1 MTALPILKKL
11 RQATYHQSTVHVA
24 DLPPD
29 IGIEFAF
36 MGRSN
41 AGKSSVIN
49 ALTGINIAKTS
60 KTPGRTQ
67 CMNVFELDDHHRLV
81 DFPGY
86 GYAALPKSQTQKWQV
101 MVQHYLKKRFSLT
114 AICIIMDIRH
124 PNQKTDL
131 AFLDTCRTLQMPIHI
146 LLNKADKLSKNQA
159 MQACMAYQNTAVFQ
173 NLPNSTVQIFSA
185 RTRLGMETLGKTLQT
200 YCDDT
205 H

>member
-1 MTALPILKKL
+1 MQHPDMLKLL
-11 RQATYHQSTVHVA
+11 RRAKYVQSTVHVGQ
-24 DLPPD
+24 LPPD
-29 IGIEFAF
+29 IGVEFAF

-49 ALTGINIAKTS
+49 ALTGIQIAKTS

-67 CMNVFELDDHHRLV
+67 CMNVFELNDHHRLV

-101 MVQHYLKKRFSLT
+101 MVQQYLKKRFSLT

-124 PNQKTDL
+124 PNQPADL
-131 AFLDTCRTLQMPIHI
+131 VFLETCKALQLPVHI

-159 MQACMAYQNTAVFQ
+159 KQACMAYQKTAVYQ
-173 NLPNSTVQIFSA
+173 GLAHGSVQTFSA
-185 RTRLGMETLGKTLQT
+185 RTRQGLEDFGAKLQDW
-200 YCDDT
+200 CIP
-205 H
+205 

>member
-1 MTALPILKKL
+1 MNQQNIAKL
-11 RQATYHQSTVHVA
+11 IRQAKYIQSTVKVSQ
-24 DLPPD
+24 LPED
-29 IGIEFAF
+29 VGVEFAF

-49 ALTGINIAKTS
+49 ALTGIKIAKTS

-67 CMNVFELDDHHRLV
+67 CMNVFELNSDHRLV

-86 GYAALPKSQTQKWQV
+86 GFAKISIEQTKKWRMMVRRYLQKRQCI
-101 MVQHYLKKRFSLT
+101 T

-131 AFLDTCRTLQMPIHI
+131 EFMSECYELNLPIHI

-159 MQACMAYQNTAVFQ
+159 QSALLKLKNSSSFQ
-173 NLPNSTVQIFSA
+173 LLNQPSAQIFSA
-185 RTRLGMETLGKTLQT
+185 RTKLGHQCFCEHLQLWA
-200 YCDDT
+200 DT
-205 H
+205 K